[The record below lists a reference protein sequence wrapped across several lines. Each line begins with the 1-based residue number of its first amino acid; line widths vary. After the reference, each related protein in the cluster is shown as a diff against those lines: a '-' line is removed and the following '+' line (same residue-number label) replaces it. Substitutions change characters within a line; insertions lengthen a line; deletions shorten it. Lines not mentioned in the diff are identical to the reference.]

1 MPFNTYLNISSLRL
15 FTIAFTLFLLGACPG
30 CKKPPPQETPPPTSV
45 TAWTVKPINL
55 PVVWKYIGFTESSHT
70 VQILPRVEGYLQKIN
85 YLEGSIVQQGS
96 LLFQIDP
103 TQFQAVVE
111 RAQGAVARQEAL
123 LTNAILTVERL
134 QPLYE
139 QKAASKK
146 DLDQAISQKLSA
158 QASLQS
164 AQATLLNAQINL
176 GYTSITSPVTGL
188 TDRSQ
193 LREGALVTPGVGSL
207 LTTLSVIDPIWIYFT
222 VSDND
227 ILRIKKQVDAKELVL
242 PPDDNYE
249 IELVLSDGSRFPYKG
264 KVSFNSPTYNR
275 STGTMLIR
283 SVFPN
288 PAKDSKSLG
297 ALHPGQ
303 FVEVHVLG
311 ATRPA
316 AVCIPKRALV
326 QRAEGLFVYLIAE
339 NGTVHPQDVEA
350 GEWEGELQCI
360 RNGLKEGDRLVVDGI
375 NKIAPSMPVHVVK
388 EWEPPALQ
396 KNESLTPTPPA
407 APNEAPISPPPQ
419 EE

>member
-1 MPFNTYLNISSLRL
+1 MAFNTSSTIPFLRFCTL
-15 FTIAFTLFLLGACPG
+15 ALIASVTLVSG
-30 CKKPPPQETPPPTSV
+30 CKKPLPQEPPPSTAV
-45 TAWTVKPINL
+45 TAWTIKPIDL

-85 YLEGSIVQQGS
+85 YVEGSIVKQGS

-103 TQFQAVVE
+103 TQFQAAVE
-111 RAQGAVARQEAL
+111 RAQGAVSRQEAL
-123 LTNAILTVERL
+123 LANAILTVERL

-146 DLDQAISQKLSA
+146 DLDQAIAQKLSA

-176 GYTSITSPVTGL
+176 GYTSILSPVTGL
-188 TDRSQ
+188 ADRSQ
-193 LREGALVTPGVGSL
+193 LREGALLTPGAGSL

-227 ILRIKKQVDAKELVL
+227 ILRIKQQVEAKDLVL

-249 IELVLSDGSRFPYKG
+249 IALVLSDGSHFPFKG
-264 KVSFNSPTYNR
+264 KVNFNSPTYNR

-288 PAKDSKSLG
+288 PATDSKSLG

-311 ATRPA
+311 ATRPN

-326 QRAEGLFVYLIAE
+326 QKAEGLFVYLIRE
-339 NGTVHPQDVEA
+339 DGTVHPQDVEV
-350 GEWEGELQCI
+350 GEWEGELQCVQ
-360 RNGLKEGDRLVVDGI
+360 NGLKAGDRLVVDGT
-375 NKIAPSMPVHVVK
+375 NKIAPSMPVNIIK
-388 EWEPPALQ
+388 EWAPPTIS
-396 KNESLTPTPPA
+396 SLIKSA
-407 APNEAPISPPPQ
+407 EKHAEGPISLPLQ